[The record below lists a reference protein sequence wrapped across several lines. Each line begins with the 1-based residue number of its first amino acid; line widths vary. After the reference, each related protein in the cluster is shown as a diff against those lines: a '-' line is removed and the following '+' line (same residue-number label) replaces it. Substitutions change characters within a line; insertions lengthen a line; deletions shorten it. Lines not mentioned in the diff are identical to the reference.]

1 MSSFSFSALHHQLN
15 DCSSYLDP
23 GGSCSCSYIF
33 SFSVFGCVCV
43 SGSAWLCVS
52 GVMLGVS
59 GVMLGVSGSC
69 GIGVSSVMFLS
80 VMWGVSGGLSGSN
93 KVTLGMFGLVVL
105 VRVVHVVDS
114 LVEMMRSAFLVG
126 YMSCF
131 VVVLVA
137 LGCHLV

>member
-15 DCSSYLDP
+15 DCSTYLDP

-43 SGSAWLCVS
+43 SGSAWLCF
-52 GVMLGVS
+52 S